1 MKLILKIMLN
11 VATYQQNLST
21 FNIFFCLSR
30 CEVLVA
36 LSEILSKIC
45 QTEGKYTALCDLTHK
60 YGNIN

>member
-1 MKLILKIMLN
+1 MLQHINKI
-11 VATYQQNLST
+11 YRPS
-21 FNIFFCLSR
+21 IFFCLSR